1 MIKSVAYLI
10 FQKMSMFSQYSD
22 EFRNRLFNVDYLH
35 VTFCK
40 HVYVDFII
48 NSLHAGF
55 KDDASMTYELT
66 DRVDTE

>member
-1 MIKSVAYLI
+1 
-10 FQKMSMFSQYSD
+10 
-22 EFRNRLFNVDYLH
+22 